1 MKCTVYYEAWQ
12 MECCGTPFSVG
23 DTVQW
28 DVLKNNVISTPVNIG
43 NIDYFYE
50 AHDDRGDKI
59 LSFEGKVDEIK
70 ILYHKYALSKD
81 NMHLTPIR
89 GKLIQTDEVNGN
101 EGEFENMQP
110 AGYVVLL
117 SECVIKEE

>member
-1 MKCTVYYEAWQ
+1 
-12 MECCGTPFSVG
+12 
-23 DTVQW
+23 
-28 DVLKNNVISTPVNIG
+28 
-43 NIDYFYE
+43 
-50 AHDDRGDKI
+50 
-59 LSFEGKVDEIK
+59 
-70 ILYHKYALSKD
+70 
-81 NMHLTPIR
+81 MHLTPIS